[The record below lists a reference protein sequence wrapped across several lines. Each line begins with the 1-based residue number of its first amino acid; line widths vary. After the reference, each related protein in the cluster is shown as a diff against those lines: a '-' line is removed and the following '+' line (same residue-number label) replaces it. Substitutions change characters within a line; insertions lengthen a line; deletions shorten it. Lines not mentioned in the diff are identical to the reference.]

1 VLSRGGNRAPVGFA
15 DKVRRDFACA
25 AEHRAFRFHS
35 HLPKMQKST
44 PFGCFRAAGIVHL
57 SASPTRCVGILLA
70 RLNTAH
76 FACAKPQN
84 PQGSTFAY
92 GARSV
97 EISLARLNNAHFA

>member
-1 VLSRGGNRAPVGFA
+1 
-15 DKVRRDFACA
+15 
-25 AEHRAFRFHS
+25 
-35 HLPKMQKST
+35 
-44 PFGCFRAAGIVHL
+44 
-57 SASPTRCVGILLA
+57 LLA